1 MQTYRQKAIDLVNS
15 FNIVVLDTALWGSNR
30 RVKQCAIIAVN
41 EIIHSHY
48 YDLDA
53 QNYWQEVKKEIEKL

>member
-1 MQTYRQKAIDLVNS
+1 MTLQEKAKDLVDK
-15 FNIVVLDTALWGSNR
+15 FTVVGLQQRNEG
-30 RVKQCAIIAVN
+30 VQCAIIAVN

-53 QNYWQEVKKEIEKL
+53 QNYWQRVKKEIEKL

>member
-1 MQTYRQKAIDLVNS
+1 MENYREKAISLINS
-15 FNIVVLDTALWGSNR
+15 FNLVILDTALGGSNQ
-30 RVKQCAIIAVN
+30 RVKKCAIIAVN

-53 QNYWQEVKKEIEKL
+53 QKYWEQIKKEIEKL

>member
-1 MQTYRQKAIDLVNS
+1 MKTYRQKAIDLVNS
-15 FNIVVLDTALWGSNR
+15 FNIVVLDTALGGSNR

>member
-1 MQTYRQKAIDLVNS
+1 MENYRQKAIDLINS
-15 FNIVVLDTALWGSNR
+15 FNIVILDTALGGSNR
-30 RVKQCAIIAVN
+30 RVKQCAVIAVN

-53 QNYWQEVKKEIEKL
+53 QNYWQKVKKEIEKL

>member
-15 FNIVVLDTALWGSNR
+15 FNIVVLDTALGGSNR